1 MSTRYAISTSMS
13 LLVLCSLLCL
23 VVVPARAQDA
33 PTAAAQALDRA
44 RTLRTLSLLRNASG
58 PDDHTAGASG
68 AITGRL
74 DGLDADALASAAVLA
89 WTADSLQGGIGM
101 GVLMPDGSYRI
112 DGLAPGD
119 YYVMAMARDYV
130 PVYYDAVT
138 DLARATTVAVADGA
152 TVTGIDFTLERIAP
166 GTGRITGTVRS
177 DASRQPIAGAVVYT
191 FSPENPF
198 FYARTQTAADGTYVL
213 SGLKTGRYVV
223 EVWAEGFL
231 PEYFDDA
238 ASFEQASRV
247 NVSEPGETAGIDF
260 GLAEGATISGYVRTD
275 DGKPIAGA
283 YLMATTSARGDTA
296 AWRGPGGSSTG
307 WAVSGPD
314 GAYRIGGLAAG
325 TYFVMAQASTQW
337 TYATEWYDGAAAF
350 EGATPIDVAA
360 GESVTGIDFSLA
372 LPVATGAI
380 EGRVTDGEGR
390 PVAHAFVT
398 AQDAFPPS
406 RDSVRSVVWAST
418 LTGPDGSY
426 RIEGLPAGR
435 FLVSAAVQSG
445 WEYVQRWYPDARTME
460 EATPVAVAE
469 DERVAGIDLSLPR
482 RAGDAA
488 IAGVVRDASGR
499 ALPWAFVD
507 VTLVEGSSGAD
518 RAAFWAYAQ
527 ADSVGAYR
535 IDRLP
540 EGDYLVHASHYEADR
555 FGQAWFDGAASPDA
569 AVPVAVAAGEVREGI
584 DFMLTM
590 RPIYGIVNGTV
601 TDAAT
606 GAPIA
611 RAYVELS
618 PVGRDYAIDA
628 PFRYVAPHAVTDAA
642 GRFELTH
649 LPQGTYVLTVYAN
662 GAFGRYVDPD
672 TDALVTPFEVVGG
685 ETTTR
690 NVALRQRYDGDG
702 VISGT
707 VTMQTDGP
715 DSLWVDPVWPRAG
728 ASSAGLVD
736 ARTWGPDVAVVV
748 ALPAGEG
755 MSDVR
760 HVAVTEPG
768 GSYVLNGLASG
779 PYLVRSFASGYIGA
793 YHDGVYSP
801 DEATVV
807 YVDGRQPTAGID
819 FTLVPAYYY
828 AYDESGVSPLSVYG
842 RVTEPAGKPVAEALV
857 YLLDEAERPV
867 ANAQAGADG
876 SFQLSGVLPGRYR
889 VYASKPGYAASYN
902 GAARAFAEAEP
913 ITLAGGYVEVNL
925 VLEPA
930 TATGVED
937 DPAVPHALVLQP
949 NYPNPFNPSTHI
961 AFTVPGAGQATLRVY
976 DVLGR
981 EVAMLFD
988 GPAEPGRRYEVT
1000 FQADGLATGVYLYAL
1015 DFGGRRVA
1023 QTMMLAK

>member
-1 MSTRYAISTSMS
+1 M
-13 LLVLCSLLCL
+13 
-23 VVVPARAQDA
+23 
-33 PTAAAQALDRA
+33 
-44 RTLRTLSLLRNASG
+44 
-58 PDDHTAGASG
+58 
-68 AITGRL
+68 
-74 DGLDADALASAAVLA
+74 
-89 WTADSLQGGIGM
+89 
-101 GVLMPDGSYRI
+101 
-112 DGLAPGD
+112 
-119 YYVMAMARDYV
+119 
-130 PVYYDAVT
+130 
-138 DLARATTVAVADGA
+138 
-152 TVTGIDFTLERIAP
+152 
-166 GTGRITGTVRS
+166 
-177 DASRQPIAGAVVYT
+177 
-191 FSPENPF
+191 
-198 FYARTQTAADGTYVL
+198 
-213 SGLKTGRYVV
+213 
-223 EVWAEGFL
+223 
-231 PEYFDDA
+231 
-238 ASFEQASRV
+238 
-247 NVSEPGETAGIDF
+247 
-260 GLAEGATISGYVRTD
+260 
-275 DGKPIAGA
+275 
-283 YLMATTSARGDTA
+283 
-296 AWRGPGGSSTG
+296 
-307 WAVSGPD
+307 
-314 GAYRIGGLAAG
+314 
-325 TYFVMAQASTQW
+325 
-337 TYATEWYDGAAAF
+337 
-350 EGATPIDVAA
+350 
-360 GESVTGIDFSLA
+360 
-372 LPVATGAI
+372 
-380 EGRVTDGEGR
+380 
-390 PVAHAFVT
+390 
-398 AQDAFPPS
+398 
-406 RDSVRSVVWAST
+406 
-418 LTGPDGSY
+418 
-426 RIEGLPAGR
+426 
-435 FLVSAAVQSG
+435 
-445 WEYVQRWYPDARTME
+445 
-460 EATPVAVAE
+460 
-469 DERVAGIDLSLPR
+469 
-482 RAGDAA
+482 
-488 IAGVVRDASGR
+488 
-499 ALPWAFVD
+499 
-507 VTLVEGSSGAD
+507 
-518 RAAFWAYAQ
+518 
-527 ADSVGAYR
+527 GAYR